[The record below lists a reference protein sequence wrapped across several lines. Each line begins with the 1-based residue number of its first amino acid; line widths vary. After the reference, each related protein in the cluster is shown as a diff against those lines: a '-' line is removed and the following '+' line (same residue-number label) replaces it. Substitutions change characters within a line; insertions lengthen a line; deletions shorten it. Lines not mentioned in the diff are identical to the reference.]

1 MVTFDNSV
9 NRKPVQL
16 LATSSMIEQL
26 RLRVIIL
33 TIKTRYNIHVV
44 DLHAPRV
51 EFLIL

>member
-1 MVTFDNSV
+1 MVTFNNSV

-16 LATSSMIEQL
+16 FAASSMIKQL
-26 RLRVIIL
+26 RLRLIIL
-33 TIKTRYNIHVV
+33 TIKTRYNNHVV